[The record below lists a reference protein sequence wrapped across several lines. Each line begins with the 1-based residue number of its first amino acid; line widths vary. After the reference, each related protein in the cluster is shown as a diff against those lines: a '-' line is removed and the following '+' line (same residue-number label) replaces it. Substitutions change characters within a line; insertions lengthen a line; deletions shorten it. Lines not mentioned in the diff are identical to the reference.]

1 MATTSTSRKSVRS
14 RKKPS
19 GTVPSA
25 SSAFPGHALIARR
38 AYELF
43 LQRGGEHGH
52 DWEDW
57 LAAERE
63 LVPSGSD
70 VMVGDLAHQ

>member
-1 MATTSTSRKSVRS
+1 VATTQTSRKSVRS
-14 RKKPS
+14 RKQPAAAA
-19 GTVPSA
+19 PPA
-25 SSAFPGHALIARR
+25 SRAFPGHALIARR

-43 LQRGGEHGH
+43 LERGGEHGH

-63 LVPSGSD
+63 LRPSGIG
-70 VMVGDLAHQ
+70 VMVEDLAHQ

>member
-1 MATTSTSRKSVRS
+1 MAATTSRKSVRP
-14 RKKPS
+14 RKQPPRVGS
-19 GTVPSA
+19 PA

-63 LVPSGSD
+63 LRPSGIG
-70 VMVGDLAHQ
+70 VMVEDLAHQ

>member
-1 MATTSTSRKSVRS
+1 L
-14 RKKPS
+14 
-19 GTVPSA
+19 
-25 SSAFPGHALIARR
+25 PGHALIARR

-63 LVPSGSD
+63 LRPSGIG
-70 VMVGDLAHQ
+70 VMVEDLAHQ